1 MRKNKSKVCL
11 VKSSFDQHFP
21 STSHDCV
28 AVPFLVRPFF
38 WLLNKIKVSLNQTGS
53 VVTIVF
59 EFVREKN
66 ADLSKFHVLVNKIWT
81 KM

>member
-38 WLLNKIKVSLNQTGS
+38 WLLNKIKVSLTD
-53 VVTIVF
+53 TIDF
-59 EFVREKN
+59 
-66 ADLSKFHVLVNKIWT
+66 NKHDIDIFINDT
-81 KM
+81 